1 MLEARFGF
9 STMQAG
15 KKPIQAGGPSMQTLF
30 GIPGLPTDPQY
41 TGGVTYQYF
50 IDGGWTSLGRLWTS
64 PQYQNPTI
72 WDPKA
77 NYTRLMGSHSLKAGV
92 EYQMLHVAQQD
103 LHPVMGGNVY
113 TSPAYGAGYGFYNK
127 LYGPLTGPV
136 TSENTRMFDYADFL
150 LGYQAEMGLVQPH
163 RQPTSQLGLGRLRAG
178 RLEGQSPAYREYGPA
193 LRVQHAHLRSQQ

>member
-1 MLEARFGF
+1 MRLFVRYSQSRRTSSIPATSPAWPATMATARYTRPIKNDCGRRHLDHQPGFGARSPLRLF
-9 STMQAG
+9 RRCRRARSRSWPAAQRCE
-15 KKPIQAGGPSMQTLF
+15 TLF

-50 IDGGWTSLGRLWTS
+50 IDGGFTSLGRLWTS
-64 PQYQNPTI
+64 PQYQNPTM

-113 TSPAYGAGYGFYNK
+113 TEPAIW
-127 LYGPLTGPV
+127 
-136 TSENTRMFDYADFL
+136 S
-150 LGYQAEMGLVQPH
+150 
-163 RQPTSQLGLGRLRAG
+163 RLRLL
-178 RLEGQSPAYREYGPA
+178 RQA
-193 LRVQHAHLRSQQ
+193 LQDP